1 LSSHPQFW
9 AYTALVSVCF
19 FWGTTY
25 LGIRMALESMPPMV
39 LVSLR
44 YLMSGV
50 ILLAF
55 CLWRR
60 MPLPPSAEMWRTSRN
75 GVLILGVG
83 NGCLSLAET
92 WIPSG
97 LAALI
102 ISISPFWMV
111 GLNALLPPRERVKAP
126 TLAGMLIGLSGAAL
140 LVGPGALSGG
150 AQGSAITKGFLVL
163 MLGCFS
169 WTLGSLVQRKQPSVA
184 NPVTSAA
191 VQQLAAGVAFAPI
204 ALLAGG
210 TVHWTARG
218 IGALL
223 YLVVFGSLVGYTSYI
238 YVLKHL
244 PVPLVSIHNY
254 INPVVAVILGWL
266 FYREPFGG
274 REAAAMGIIFAGVA
288 VVKRFERK

>member
-1 LSSHPQFW
+1 M
-9 AYTALVSVCF
+9 T
-19 FWGTTY
+19 
-25 LGIRMALESMPPMV
+25 

-44 YLMSGV
+44 YLMSGA
-50 ILLAF
+50 ILLGF
-55 CLWRR
+55 CLWRG
-60 MPLPPSAEMWRTSRN
+60 MPVPPGPELWRTSRN

-102 ISISPFWMV
+102 ISISPFWMI
-111 GLNALLPPRERVKAP
+111 GLNAVLPPRERVKGK

-150 AQGSAITKGFLVL
+150 ARGEAILNGFLVL
-163 MLGCFS
+163 MLGCFA
-169 WTLGSLVQRKQPSVA
+169 WTLGSLIQRKQASAA
-184 NPVTSAA
+184 NPVMSAA
-191 VQQLAAGVAFAPI
+191 LQQLAAGAAFAPV

-210 TVHWTARG
+210 AIHWTSRG
-218 IGALL
+218 IWALL

-266 FYREPFGG
+266 FYREPFGR
-274 REAAAMGIIFAGVA
+274 REVIAMGIIFTGVA
-288 VVKRFERK
+288 AVRRFERR